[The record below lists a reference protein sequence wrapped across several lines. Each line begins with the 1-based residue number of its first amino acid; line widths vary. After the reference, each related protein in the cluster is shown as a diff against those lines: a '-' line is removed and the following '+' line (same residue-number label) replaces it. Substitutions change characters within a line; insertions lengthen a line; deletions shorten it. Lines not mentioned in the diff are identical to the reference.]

1 MLRLVAACVASAVSL
16 HTAEARPPMLQPT
29 TTKLKNP
36 GPPVKIAYNHRAM
49 TVDGTP
55 TLWIAGTA
63 QYPRFTPA
71 LWPAMFELAK
81 RNNLNA
87 ITSYVFWD
95 IHELEHGGA
104 YDFTGR
110 KDIGAFLQAA
120 HDAGL
125 WVHLR
130 FGPYVDAEWDYGGLP
145 WWLNSLEGAAMPK
158 CLRCDDAAFEGLM
171 KTWLTDFVEH
181 VRPFFASNGGPVAMI
196 QIENELDCLNGIDY
210 AKWSI
215 NTALALDTGIPW
227 SFCNNSASCV
237 LENTDDMVFTGNAG
251 EGPDQWFDDGNYD
264 HYSTTPAL
272 WSEVEEG
279 FDQWQVVGWDP
290 QLPDQLANNI
300 CRFMSRGGGGFS
312 YYTFDGGND
321 YGLTAGDDDA
331 TKYTTHGAVEPV
343 FQRPNEPKFSHLTK
357 LHQILGDYNK
367 LIVDQLPPA
376 NVSHSDGKC
385 ASYTYSNAT
394 LSLAF
399 VINPSGADVVKCAV
413 TPTQTLTMQPASHIL
428 LTKLANANGAGGGDA
443 EWTPLYDTSVCDEV
457 NGTAVPCINPEGVG
471 STAPVVPDLSW
482 SRYQEPLT
490 AMRVVAGTHVDVFPT
505 DFVRKNHHNSD
516 YAWYTTSV
524 TPTQLAAAAKSGANS
539 SAGVTISA
547 LLYAETVAHVYMDGK
562 YVAFL
567 NNEAHN
573 GVPTLKTATL
583 PASAMKPAGKGKS
596 TTLSIL
602 AMCVGLSA
610 DNANTGV
617 IGDAGI
623 NGTVMLGTQDLTRN
637 DGGWMIQP
645 RLYGEF
651 IGLATAAG
659 AKNVTWVP
667 LVPDKKKIQ
676 HLMNPTHGPLTNHT
690 PPPHTACSKASFPNI
705 QNKIRCKGLYRQP
718 SGDGDQESC
727 IKACCAQGKPWPAPP
742 TCAVW
747 QYDTDQDLCYAGLS
761 CAPAGVAASFVGASR
776 TTAPG
781 PAPVGPVIAPP
792 AGWYQAT
799 FTAPDGWPSA
809 QPLAIDMRGANKGHI
824 YLNGFD
830 CGRYWY
836 DPEIAHSMQHMYQ
849 LPPDYIVKGKNRIVL
864 FEERELYNGFFV
876 NTTIVKAT

>member
-1 MLRLVAACVASAVSL
+1 MVLRLLLLGVALQHVA
-16 HTAEARPPMLQPT
+16 ARPPLLQPT
-29 TTKLKNP
+29 TTKLTNP

-49 TVDGTP
+49 TVDGVS

-63 QYPRFTPA
+63 QYPRFTPK

-81 RNNLNA
+81 QNNLNA
-87 ITSYVFWD
+87 ITSYIFWD
-95 IHELEHGGA
+95 IHEPEHGGA

-130 FGPYVDAEWDYGGLP
+130 FGPYIDAEWDYGGFP
-145 WWLNSLEGAAMPK
+145 WWLNSLEGSAMPK
-158 CLRCDDAAFEGLM
+158 CLRCSDLAFEGLM
-171 KTWLTDFVEH
+171 KTWLIDFVEH

-215 NTALALDTGIPW
+215 NTAIALDTGIPW

-237 LENTDDMVFTGNAG
+237 LENTDEMVFTGNAG

-321 YGLTAGDDDA
+321 YGMTAGDDDA
-331 TKYTTHGAVEPV
+331 TKYTTHGEVEPV
-343 FQRPNEPKFSHLTK
+343 FHRPNEPKFSHLAK
-357 LHQILGDYNK
+357 LHRILGDFNE
-367 LIVDQLPPA
+367 LIVGQVPPQ
-376 NVSHSDGKC
+376 NVTHSAGQC
-385 ASYTYSNAT
+385 VSYTYTNAT
-394 LSLAF
+394 LSLMF
-399 VINPSGADVVKCAV
+399 LYNPGEAAADCVVTA
-413 TPTQTLTMQPASHIL
+413 TLAIKMQPQSHVL
-428 LTKLANANGAGGGDA
+428 LTNLAT
-443 EWTPLYDTSVCDEV
+443 EKTWTQIYDTSVCDEV
-457 NGTAVPCINPEGVG
+457 SGTAVPCINPTGVG
-471 STAPVVPDLSW
+471 KTTVAVPKLSW

-490 AMRVVAGTHVDVFPT
+490 AMPVVAGTHIDEFPT

-516 YAWYTTSV
+516 YAWYTTHV
-524 TPTQLAAAAKSGANS
+524 TPAQLAAAAGTNA
-539 SAGVTISA
+539 SADVTISA

-567 NNEAHN
+567 NNEPHN
-573 GVPTLKTATL
+573 GVPMTKTATL
-583 PASAMKPAGKGKS
+583 PASALLRKTDGTS

-610 DNANTGV
+610 DNAGTGV
-617 IGDAGI
+617 VGDAGI

-637 DGGWMIQP
+637 AGGWLTQP

-651 IGLATAAG
+651 AGLPTAVG
-659 AKNVTWVP
+659 GMNVTWTP
-667 LVPDKKKIQ
+667 LVPKKETG
-676 HLMNPTHGPLTNHT
+676 HSPLTKHT
-690 PPPHTACSKASFPNI
+690 PPPHSACSKSSFPI
-705 QNKIRCKGLYRQP
+705 SESKIECTGLNRQP
-718 SGDGDQESC
+718 TGDESQETC
-727 IKACCAQGKPWPAPP
+727 IQACCSQGEPWPAPP
-742 TCAVW
+742 TCGVW
-747 QYDTDQDLCYAGLS
+747 QYDVDQGLCYSGRSCLS
-761 CAPAGVAASFVGASR
+761 TTPNPSFEGASR
-776 TTAPG
+776 TTAPA
-781 PAPVGPVIAPP
+781 PAPVGPIIAPP
-792 AGWYQAT
+792 AGWLQAT
-799 FTAPDGWPSA
+799 FAAPAGWPSA
-809 QPLAIDMRGANKGHI
+809 HPLAIDMRGSNKGHI

-836 DPEIAHSMQHMYQ
+836 DPQIDHSMQRFYQ
-849 LPPDYIVKGKNRIVL
+849 LPPDYIVAGVNRIVL
-864 FEERELYNGFFV
+864 FEEKPLYNSFFV
-876 NTTIVKAT
+876 NTTIVKAV